1 MSSRTLFSL
10 SLLVYQTQLVFLTT
24 SSSSDGC
31 TVLSLFS
38 GCTALTV
45 VFPIQEP
52 RLARV

>member
-1 MSSRTLFSL
+1 MSSQTIFPL
-10 SLLVYQTQLVFLTT
+10 SLLVYQTQPIFLTT

-45 VFPIQEP
+45 VVPIREP
-52 RLARV
+52 HLARV